1 MENNKSYDK
10 ITAKIINSKSFGH
23 SNTYANLLL
32 FLVASTLEED
42 IPKETTIASE
52 ILGKPNFDPS
62 QSTLVRVYIYNLRKK
77 LAKYY
82 SKEGKEDKIIV
93 QIPKGSYEVRFV
105 EKKNIGT
112 QEILFLVQ
120 GHNLNPFITF
130 NLILGI

>member
-1 MENNKSYDK
+1 MENNKAYNK
-10 ITAKIINSKSFGH
+10 IIAKIISSKSFGQ

-77 LAKYY
+77 LSKYY

-105 EKKNIGT
+105 EKKW
-112 QEILFLVQ
+112 
-120 GHNLNPFITF
+120 
-130 NLILGI
+130 